1 MYISITL
8 KKKKNIVNFI
18 AKDYSSQ
25 EIGSWLF
32 DQKQLIKSLHK
43 RSISE
48 NDIDLYKSFKADLI
62 TVISRALCRFK
73 GLTWYFTENELNWV
87 YISYIGYSFWEVLII
102 NRKLYIEEYS
112 MKLKSDYVYV
122 PNPIFLNNNNL
133 QYNLSDHF
141 DVYAKTKT
149 PCTVLF

>member
-1 MYISITL
+1 
-8 KKKKNIVNFI
+8 
-18 AKDYSSQ
+18 
-25 EIGSWLF
+25 
-32 DQKQLIKSLHK
+32 
-43 RSISE
+43 
-48 NDIDLYKSFKADLI
+48 
-62 TVISRALCRFK
+62 
-73 GLTWYFTENELNWV
+73 
-87 YISYIGYSFWEVLII
+87 
-102 NRKLYIEEYS
+102 